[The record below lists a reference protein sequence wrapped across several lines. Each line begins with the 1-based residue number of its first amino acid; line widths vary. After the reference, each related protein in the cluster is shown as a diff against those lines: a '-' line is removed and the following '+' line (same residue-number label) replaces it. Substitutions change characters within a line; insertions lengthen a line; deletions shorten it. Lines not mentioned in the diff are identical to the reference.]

1 MSLIRSLI
9 GAITVLWF
17 AGCATQEAPNRYQLS
32 FAQAQPGDSAVAEL
46 QRSARSA
53 LESGDYEQAVDF
65 LQRAIRIE
73 PRNAHSWHY
82 LAEAYWHHGDFRRCS
97 EMVER
102 SASYSSPGDGLEGPN
117 LLLREKCRQG

>member
-1 MSLIRSLI
+1 MSLIRNLL
-9 GAITVLWF
+9 AAMLVLWL
-17 AGCATQEAPNRYQLS
+17 AGCATPEETNRYQLS
-32 FAQAQPGDSAVAEL
+32 SARQQPGDSAVAEL
-46 QRSARSA
+46 QRNARGA
-53 LESGDYEQAVDF
+53 LERGNYEQAVDF

-82 LAEAYWHHGDFRRCS
+82 LAEAYWHSGDYRRCS

-102 SASYSSPGDGLEGPN
+102 SYSYSNPGDGLDGPN